1 MSMIAECGDEVNG
14 TRFVVVAVLYF
25 VAFLLLLLLA
35 SYIPVWHIISVVV
48 RPPNYP
54 HPSYDKAILSIKP

>member
-35 SYIPVWHIISVVV
+35 TSYIQV
-48 RPPNYP
+48 
-54 HPSYDKAILSIKP
+54 